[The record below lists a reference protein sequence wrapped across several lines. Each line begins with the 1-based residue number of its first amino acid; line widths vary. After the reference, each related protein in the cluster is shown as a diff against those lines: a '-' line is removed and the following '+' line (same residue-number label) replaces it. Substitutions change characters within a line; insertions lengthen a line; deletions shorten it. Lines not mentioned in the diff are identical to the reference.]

1 MISFDR
7 TYRDLMVGGTKYAE
21 VQLKILIDPHDNS
34 EWNIDRAVLVEESED
49 GVYRSSTIIDYDL
62 CVGVHPADM
71 DNCRY
76 RMKQVFG
83 QIEMALRSQIGVWI
97 GLQQE
102 VIAAHRKS
110 LEARDEK

>member
-1 MISFDR
+1 M
-7 TYRDLMVGGTKYAE
+7 GGTLYAE
-21 VQLKILIDPHDNS
+21 VRHHILIDPNS
-34 EWNIDRAVLVEESED
+34 DADWHVDRAVLVEPSED
-49 GVYRSSTIIDYDL
+49 GTYQSSTIIDYSL
-62 CVGVHPADM
+62 CAGVHPADM

-97 GLQQE
+97 GLQQD

-110 LEARDEK
+110 LEARNEK